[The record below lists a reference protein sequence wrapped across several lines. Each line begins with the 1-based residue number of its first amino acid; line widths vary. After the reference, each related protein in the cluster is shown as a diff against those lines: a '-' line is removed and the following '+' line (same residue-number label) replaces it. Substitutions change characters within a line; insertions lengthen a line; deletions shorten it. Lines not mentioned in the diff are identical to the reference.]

1 MNKLL
6 STIAISVMALSAC
19 AQQPQTTEYN
29 VEGTCPE
36 GVAKVYVIEVGSR
49 GVNAIDSTNV
59 SAGSFAFKGNAS
71 TNALLGL
78 TTTKN
83 DYRAFFNDG
92 TPIKANLT
100 TNVITGSELNTKLN
114 AYDREI
120 DALNADMMELYQQFA
135 KAQQIGAS
143 QQQLM
148 QLQAELMP
156 KFEAAEGKLNSR
168 CMQIIN
174 DNADNL
180 IPAAFI
186 GSVAGNLDYVA
197 LKKLLDPSHVYATHP
212 ALEGVRQYAE
222 MLAKK
227 AGSVGKKFID
237 ITEIDPEGNAHSLS
251 EYCGKGNYVLIDFWA
266 SWCGPCRAEMPNVK
280 AAYDKYHE
288 KGFNVVGLSFDSR
301 LESWQKAIA
310 DMQLNWVHLSDLK
323 GWKSLAGQTYGINSI
338 PASLLVDPNGTI
350 VAVDLRGAELG
361 AKLKE
366 IYGF

>member
-78 TTTKN
+78 TTTKS

-135 KAQQIGAS
+135 KAQQSGAS

-156 KFEAAEGKLNSR
+156 KFEAA
-168 CMQIIN
+168 
-174 DNADNL
+174 
-180 IPAAFI
+180 
-186 GSVAGNLDYVA
+186 
-197 LKKLLDPSHVYATHP
+197 
-212 ALEGVRQYAE
+212 
-222 MLAKK
+222 
-227 AGSVGKKFID
+227 
-237 ITEIDPEGNAHSLS
+237 
-251 EYCGKGNYVLIDFWA
+251 
-266 SWCGPCRAEMPNVK
+266 
-280 AAYDKYHE
+280 
-288 KGFNVVGLSFDSR
+288 
-301 LESWQKAIA
+301 
-310 DMQLNWVHLSDLK
+310 
-323 GWKSLAGQTYGINSI
+323 
-338 PASLLVDPNGTI
+338 
-350 VAVDLRGAELG
+350 
-361 AKLKE
+361 
-366 IYGF
+366 